1 MHLAYDAEDLAFAED
16 VRAFVRENLS
26 PLTRDQ
32 VLRGKL
38 PGRQERAVWQRAL
51 VEKGW
56 GAPAW
61 PVEYGGPGWTVVQR
75 HLFDEVLTEEGAPA
89 SPVFGMGMLAPVLMK
104 FGTQEQKD
112 YFLPRILKVEDWW
125 CQGFSE
131 PGAGSDLASLK
142 TRAVLDG
149 DEWVINGQKI
159 WTTLAHVA
167 DWMFCLV
174 RTSDEPK
181 KQLGLSLL
189 LVPMDTPGITVRP
202 IITIDDEHEVNEVF
216 LENVRIP
223 AGNIVGEAGKG
234 WDYAKYLLSHER
246 TGIARIGQSRR
257 EIRRLKAMAAAEPT
271 PGGFLIDDAG
281 FRRKVAEIEIR
292 LTALELT
299 TLRMLAAI
307 KGGAGPGT
315 EANLL
320 KIKGSEI
327 QQDIAE
333 LMMDAAGRYALAYD
347 AHAWADG
354 THDDPIGPADA
365 APLAGVYF
373 NNRKVS
379 IYGGSNEIQRNILA
393 KAALGL

>member
-1 MHLAYDAEDLAFAED
+1 M
-16 VRAFVRENLS
+16 S
-26 PLTRDQ
+26 
-32 VLRGKL
+32 
-38 PGRQERAVWQRAL
+38 
-51 VEKGW
+51 
-56 GAPAW
+56 
-61 PVEYGGPGWTVVQR
+61 
-75 HLFDEVLTEEGAPA
+75 
-89 SPVFGMGMLAPVLMK
+89 
-104 FGTQEQKD
+104 
-112 YFLPRILKVEDWW
+112 
-125 CQGFSE
+125 
-131 PGAGSDLASLK
+131 
-142 TRAVLDG
+142 
-149 DEWVINGQKI
+149 
-159 WTTLAHVA
+159 
-167 DWMFCLV
+167 
-174 RTSDEPK
+174 
-181 KQLGLSLL
+181 
-189 LVPMDTPGITVRP
+189 
-202 IITIDDEHEVNEVF
+202 
-216 LENVRIP
+216 
-223 AGNIVGEAGKG
+223 
-234 WDYAKYLLSHER
+234 
-246 TGIARIGQSRR
+246 SRR

>member
-365 APLAGVYF
+365 ALLAGVYF